1 MCEICSDMCD
11 LLADV
16 RNPLADV
23 RNLLADVR
31 NLLADVRNLLANVRK
46 LLANVPANV
55 RNMLA
60 GVRNFLAEVLRPT
73 FRVEVCVLRQQKFD
87 KKRFSRTGKVRY
99 NALLGGQKP
108 ENVFDKKRSI
118 KFGWAVLEG
127 GLRNF
132 HAKPK
137 IFDKNGCLR

>member
-31 NLLADVRNLLANVRK
+31 NLLANVRN

-60 GVRNFLAEVLRPT
+60 DVRNFLAEVLRPT

-87 KKRFSRTGKVRY
+87 KKRFSRTGKIDKT
-99 NALLGGQKP
+99 LFLGGQKP